1 MEESKNPLRVKRLA
15 VGREFDLLGRMR
27 HLQSTSS
34 LQQCHSPNYPRRFKT
49 PVRLFAA
56 GMLSGDYHGGWKSSL
71 RRGEYPSGWN
81 KKAAL
86 ANPGDRIQTRPMG
99 PAEIEILLPDE
110 RDRMDKLIEMPF
122 FQDFQWRKKQFA
134 DGEEYVGDD
143 LCVPMGQ
150 YTKTNLMGGDERFF
164 TRVKLLAEAIPALS
178 NAVGRNAIGVEVTG
192 GLVFENYDMQNRDDR
207 LPIFITEWPVGK
219 KKDHKWLHSDVKN
232 LSYVYVSRLFDE
244 FVNLTH

>member
-1 MEESKNPLRVKRLA
+1 
-15 VGREFDLLGRMR
+15 
-27 HLQSTSS
+27 
-34 LQQCHSPNYPRRFKT
+34 
-49 PVRLFAA
+49 
-56 GMLSGDYHGGWKSSL
+56 
-71 RRGEYPSGWN
+71 
-81 KKAAL
+81 
-86 ANPGDRIQTRPMG
+86 MG

-143 LCVPMGQ
+143 LCVPRGQ
-150 YTKTNLMGGDERFF
+150 YIKANLMGGDERFF

-207 LPIFITEWPVGK
+207 
-219 KKDHKWLHSDVKN
+219 
-232 LSYVYVSRLFDE
+232 
-244 FVNLTH
+244 